1 MKANQWSL
9 KKFIKT
15 LKAKIYQKMT
25 ANDSKSYLPYLNNFV
40 INTIILII
48 ILLIKNLL
56 MLIILLWL
64 NKLRQILKLLTLK
77 WMIELEL
84 LSVRASLVMVTLK
97 TFIIDFVLKINP
109 WTYKTKDLNR
119 EKTIGSFYE
128 NALLRSKL

>member
-15 LKAKIYQKMT
+15 LKAKIYKKMT

-56 MLIILLWL
+56 MLIIRLWL

-109 WTYKTKDLNR
+109 WTYKTKDLNW

>member
-1 MKANQWSL
+1 MKASQWSL
-9 KKFIKT
+9 KKIIKT
-15 LKAKIYQKMT
+15 LKAKIYKKMT

-56 MLIILLWL
+56 MLIILLLL
-64 NKLRQILKLLTLK
+64 NKLRRILKLLTLK

-84 LSVRASLVMVTLK
+84 LSVRASLVMVALK
-97 TFIIDFVLKINP
+97 IFIIDFVLKINP
-109 WTYKTKDLNR
+109 WTYKTKDLNW
-119 EKTIGSFYE
+119 EKIIRSFYE